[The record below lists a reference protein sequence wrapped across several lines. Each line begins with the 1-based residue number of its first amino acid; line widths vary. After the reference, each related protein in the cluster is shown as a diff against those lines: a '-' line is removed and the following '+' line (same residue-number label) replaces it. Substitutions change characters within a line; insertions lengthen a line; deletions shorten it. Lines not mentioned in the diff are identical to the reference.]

1 MTLPPIHLPL
11 LEIEAEVGSD
21 NEEHDHLVKTISS
34 HSESE
39 ADSEASNLIDNVDIE
54 GEN

>member
-1 MTLPPIHLPL
+1 MKSTL

-21 NEEHDHLVKTISS
+21 NEEHDHMVKVVSD

-39 ADSEASNLIDNVDIE
+39 PDSEASNLIDNIDVE
-54 GEN
+54 SEN